1 MGKTS
6 DEAKRNAMNHINN
19 ERMNGFNGYFG
30 EEEGKNNG
38 NLNVTFKGK
47 SEQNRFL
54 LTGGTNLNGD
64 LTVEKGTLFLSG
76 RPIPHARDIAGISST
91 KKINTLLKI
100 MKW

>member
-1 MGKTS
+1 M
-6 DEAKRNAMNHINN
+6 
-19 ERMNGFNGYFG
+19 
-30 EEEGKNNG
+30 
-38 NLNVTFKGK
+38 TFKGK

-64 LTVEKGTLFLSG
+64 LKVEKAHYSFLADQH
-76 RPIPHARDIAGISST
+76 RTQEILQVFLRQ